1 MKQLKMLW
9 LLTGRAQLSWRKFS
23 EVTLK
28 PQGAWYIWWQRRE
41 LVNGEKVA
49 PLDRIAFS
57 IQALAANYRGA
68 QTLAVP
74 KELVWQR
81 PQLSS
86 YKLNIDACFIPNG
99 SGAAGAIL
107 QNSNGQAVAGA
118 SWELNNMLDA
128 TTTEAVALQRGLQFI
143 EQIGCSSV
151 IIESDSLQL
160 VQAFN
165 GVIVIWSSPY
175 TAILA
180 DCFQRVRR
188 IGHITVQ
195 NCFREANSVAHK
207 LARVSFDSKNFI
219 FWDCDP
225 PSFII
230 PDVTNDVNLF
240 DLQ

>member
-1 MKQLKMLW
+1 
-9 LLTGRAQLSWRKFS
+9 
-23 EVTLK
+23 
-28 PQGAWYIWWQRRE
+28 
-41 LVNGEKVA
+41 VA

-74 KELVWQR
+74 KEIVWQR
-81 PQLSS
+81 PQLNS
-86 YKLNIDACFIPNG
+86 YKLNIDACFFPNG

-107 QNSNGQAVAGA
+107 QNSNGQAAAGA

-128 TTTEAVALQRGLQFI
+128 TTTEAVVAFQRGLQFI
-143 EQIGCSSV
+143 EQIGCSPV

-165 GVIVIWSSPY
+165 GVIEIWSPY

-180 DCFQRVRR
+180 DCFQSMRR
-188 IGHITVQ
+188 IGKITVQ

-207 LARVSFDSKNFI
+207 LARDSFDSNNFI

-230 PDVTNDVNLF
+230 LDVTNDVNLF